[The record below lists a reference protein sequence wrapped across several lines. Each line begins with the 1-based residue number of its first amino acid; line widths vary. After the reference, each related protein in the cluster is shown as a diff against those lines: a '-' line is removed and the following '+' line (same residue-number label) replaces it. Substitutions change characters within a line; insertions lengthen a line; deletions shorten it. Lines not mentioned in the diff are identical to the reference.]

1 MQPRTDRQTDTHTD
15 ARDRAPYISCRLLLA
30 RNVVSKVVNF
40 ESATSVT
47 FSLANN
53 AVELV
58 CYASGVMRITAIKRD
73 QYLTMIVPVVM
84 S

>member
-53 AVELV
+53 AV
-58 CYASGVMRITAIKRD
+58 S
-73 QYLTMIVPVVM
+73 
-84 S
+84 